1 MAPGFSLHTLRV
13 VPKNRCINIR
23 LPENDY
29 GDETTTGMFRNASS
43 DPSFERAVCASG
55 GLPAEWRPSQP
66 LRRPASRATP
76 LALGRS
82 TSGDLPNPYV
92 VLESRVT
99 PPQIPPARFG
109 IRQSISPVDE
119 LKSRRPRKSQYR
131 LTTLQIAHLELRVAM
146 SVT

>member
-66 LRRPASRATP
+66 LRRPASRAKP
-76 LALGRS
+76 LALG
-82 TSGDLPNPYV
+82 SGGSIARRRPLSVIYDDPIHAGHARIAS
-92 VLESRVT
+92 SRVK
-99 PPQIPPARFG
+99 G
-109 IRQSISPVDE
+109 
-119 LKSRRPRKSQYR
+119 
-131 LTTLQIAHLELRVAM
+131 
-146 SVT
+146 